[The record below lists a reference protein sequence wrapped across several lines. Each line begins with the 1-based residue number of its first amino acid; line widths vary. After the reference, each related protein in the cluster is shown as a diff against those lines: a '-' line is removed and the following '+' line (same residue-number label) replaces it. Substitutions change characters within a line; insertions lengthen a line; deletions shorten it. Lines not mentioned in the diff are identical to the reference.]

1 MKIVLKTLDA
11 KKIAIIS
18 SISVVLLSNNITFS
32 LWIIFYNSIIKGAI
46 ITAFQNYYKKRKKQ
60 QEEIRLKSRSNCKLL
75 KN

>member
-32 LWIIFYNSIIKGAI
+32 L
-46 ITAFQNYYKKRKKQ
+46 
-60 QEEIRLKSRSNCKLL
+60 
-75 KN
+75 